1 MRQLGFWSS
10 CCFGVLI
17 ALGSGQ
23 AQALPGEPVVEVADW
38 IQANPTINPAPGE
51 TLLVRRTD
59 SPSRRFTFQA
69 SIHAPGPALA
79 GDRKDIIR
87 SESITLFDLVY
98 GVQQQRLEESLSF
111 IYGDEV
117 YQDYQQ
123 AEVVYQYPTAE
134 MLRQADTQNRPL
146 LRLVQG
152 EVRQGNQFA
161 YWVETAQVPGG
172 RPQNGK
178 ITVFLLE
185 DLPQVMTILQSR

>member
-10 CCFGVLI
+10 FCFGVLI
-17 ALGSGQ
+17 TLASGQ
-23 AQALPGEPVVEVADW
+23 AQALPGQSVVEVANW
-38 IQANPTINPAPGE
+38 MQINPTIQPAPGE

-69 SIHAPGPALA
+69 SINAPGLAVA
-79 GDRKDIIR
+79 GDQKDIIR
-87 SESITLFDLVY
+87 SESILLFDMVY

-111 IYGDEV
+111 IYGDAI

-134 MLRQADTQNRPL
+134 MISQSETQNRPL

-152 EVRQGNQFA
+152 EVRQGEQFA
-161 YWVETAQVPGG
+161 YWVETAQVPDS

-178 ITVFLLE
+178 IIIFLLE
-185 DLPQVMTILQSR
+185 DLPQVMTSLQNR